1 MKKLED
7 YKWMCPQPFTHIYKN
22 IGGHNFP
29 CCQIKNWY
37 TPLKALR
44 RRGDGSSFN
53 WDGLSLEEYHNT
65 PLNKIFQK
73 EFLTGDGP
81 LIRDCCTRCLDSE
94 KNDPNKNSPRRNYL
108 KQFIK
113 GNMQHRKIELEEY
126 LESDMKEPLI
136 MSMEYKVKDNYCN
149 LKCNFCAS
157 VNSSSLAG
165 ENIELKKL
173 GHTLSFPH
181 QLPRRHHNK
190 AHVKDE
196 EDFSRLDNVLKTLS
210 YLELVGGETLAIP
223 QNYELLD
230 HIIDLGVSKNIA
242 VKITT
247 NGTILPKINGKT
259 IFDYIPHFKKISF
272 LVSIE
277 FWGAKN
283 DYLRYGS
290 KWNVILNNALKLTE
304 HGCKV
309 SYHSTVNALNAGYL
323 DEMPMK
329 QSYGGVVKGKGQIYS
344 IASIP
349 LDIRKK
355 YMEGYDYNKLC
366 LHWYNI
372 FKNLQGIKQDD

>member
-1 MKKLED
+1 M
-7 YKWMCPQPFTHIYKN
+7 
-22 IGGHNFP
+22 
-29 CCQIKNWY
+29 
-37 TPLKALR
+37 
-44 RRGDGSSFN
+44 
-53 WDGLSLEEYHNT
+53 
-65 PLNKIFQK
+65 
-73 EFLTGDGP
+73 
-81 LIRDCCTRCLDSE
+81 
-94 KNDPNKNSPRRNYL
+94 
-108 KQFIK
+108 
-113 GNMQHRKIELEEY
+113 
-126 LESDMKEPLI
+126 
-136 MSMEYKVKDNYCN
+136 
-149 LKCNFCAS
+149 
-157 VNSSSLAG
+157 
-165 ENIELKKL
+165 
-173 GHTLSFPH
+173 
-181 QLPRRHHNK
+181 
-190 AHVKDE
+190 
-196 EDFSRLDNVLKTLS
+196 
-210 YLELVGGETLAIP
+210 
-223 QNYELLD
+223 
-230 HIIDLGVSKNIA
+230 GVSKNIA

-355 YMEGYDYNKLC
+355 YMEKSLPVKIKNMLVNEPWSEDQMWTMLRDIKARDTLRGTCLIDIFPEWTDY
-366 LHWYNI
+366 YNHV
-372 FKNLQGIKQDD
+372 